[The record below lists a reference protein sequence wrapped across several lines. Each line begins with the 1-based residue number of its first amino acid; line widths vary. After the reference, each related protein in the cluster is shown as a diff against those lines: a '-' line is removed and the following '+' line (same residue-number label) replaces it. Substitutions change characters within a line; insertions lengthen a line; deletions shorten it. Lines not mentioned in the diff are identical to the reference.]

1 MFQIQTQVIKTS
13 EYCSENTILF
23 VGSYNLISA
32 VSYFSIALITVFVV
46 IIVILIKRRRA
57 KGKQEDGDEMKE
69 PGEERIMRRVPLI
82 IMQTLPIQTI
92 IMIQLNDFIL
102 YYIYY

>member
-46 IIVILIKRRRA
+46 IIVILIRRRRA

-69 PGEERIMRRVPLI
+69 PGEDNEKSTPDYYADAPLDI
-82 IMQTLPIQTI
+82 SLLIPLG
-92 IMIQLNDFIL
+92 LEK
-102 YYIYY
+102 